1 MRESEPE
8 SIISGSFF
16 LREDAER
23 SRARGGATIRR
34 ESKFRVINSLATPDP
49 HELTLLLREWGK
61 GNRYEQVKPI
71 RAWRRPME
79 SECFSGATSRQAK
92 HLNTTVGG

>member
-23 SRARGGATIRR
+23 SRARGGG
-34 ESKFRVINSLATPDP
+34 NDP
-49 HELTLLLREWGK
+49 ARK
-61 GNRYEQVKPI
+61 QVQSYQQSSY
-71 RAWRRPME
+71 A
-79 SECFSGATSRQAK
+79 
-92 HLNTTVGG
+92 